1 LNYCA
6 DASGYTGHA
15 EKIVIPRNEDE
26 VLECI
31 GAGAPLT
38 ISGGG
43 TGVTG
48 GRVPQGGWVI
58 SLENF
63 NKLTVH
69 GDHAE
74 VGAGLLLRDLKAP
87 NQFYAP
93 DPTETWA
100 ALGGT
105 IATNASGSRS
115 YLYGS
120 TRRHIQAL
128 KVATMDGRIHR
139 YRRGDKVDFLVP
151 ELPIPNTTKHTAG
164 YYLRP
169 DLDWIDLF
177 TGSEGTLAIVLE
189 AEVTLLPIPTEL
201 LTAVIFFASDSAAL
215 DAVDEWRQI
224 PGLRMLEYMDANS
237 LTLLKDT
244 NIPKNAKAALLIEQ
258 IGDEPHDLLEQ
269 ADAIWDG
276 SWFANNAQDRERFRV
291 FRHALPERVNDT
303 VRRHGSLKM
312 GTDFAV
318 PLDRNRDMLAIYRE
332 QCERYFPNQYVIFGH
347 IGDAHLHVNLL
358 PTTTEEQARAKELIP
373 NLASEAVKLG
383 GTVSAEHGVGKRKAN
398 LLNLQFTEDQINS
411 MKKVKFHLDPEWRL
425 GAGTLFPTRPF

>member
-1 LNYCA
+1 
-6 DASGYTGHA
+6 
-15 EKIVIPRNEDE
+15 
-26 VLECI
+26 
-31 GAGAPLT
+31 LT

-48 GRVPQGGWVI
+48 GRVPHGGWVI

-63 NKLTVH
+63 NKLEIH
-69 GDHAE
+69 QGYAK

-115 YLYGS
+115 YLYGP

-128 KVATMDGRIHR
+128 TVATMDGKIRR
-139 YRRGDKVDFLVP
+139 YRRGDKVDFPIP

-177 TGSEGTLAIVLE
+177 IGSEGTLGIVLE
-189 AEVTLLPIPTEL
+189 AEVALLPTPAEL
-201 LTAVIFFASDSAAL
+201 LTAVVFFASDESAL
-215 DAVDEWRQI
+215 DAIDVWRKV

-237 LTLLKDT
+237 LTLLD
-244 NIPKNAKAALLIEQ
+244 NPHKAAVLIEQ
-258 IGDEPHDLLEQ
+258 IGDEPHELLEQ
-269 ADAIWDG
+269 ADALWEA
-276 SWFANNAQDRERFRV
+276 SWFANNAADRERFRV
-291 FRHALPERVNDT
+291 FRHSLPERVNDT
-303 VRRHGSLKM
+303 VRRNGSLKM

-318 PLDRNRDMLAIYRE
+318 PLDRNREMLAIYRKS
-332 QCERYFPNQYVIFGH
+332 CDKYFPGQYVIFGH

-358 PTTTEEQARAKELIP
+358 PTTPAQQSQAKELILD
-373 NLASEAVKLG
+373 LAREAVSLG
-383 GTVSAEHGVGKRKAN
+383 GTVSAEHGVGKRKAH
-398 LLNLQFTEDQINS
+398 LLDLQFTPAQTDS
-411 MKKVKFHLDPEWRL
+411 MKKVKRYLDPEWRL
-425 GAGTLFPTRPF
+425 GVGTIFPISSAA

>member
-15 EKIVIPRNEDE
+15 ERIVVARDDDE

-31 GAGAPLT
+31 ASGKPLT

-48 GRVPQGGWVI
+48 GRVPHGGWVV

-63 NKLTVH
+63 NKLEVSSGYAT
-69 GDHAE
+69 
-74 VGAGLLLRDLKAP
+74 VGAGMLLRDLKAA

-115 YLYGS
+115 FLYGS
-120 TRRHIQAL
+120 TRRHIQSL
-128 KVATMDGRIHR
+128 KVATMDGKIRHYI
-139 YRRGDKVDFLVP
+139 RGHKVDF
-151 ELPIPNTTKHTAG
+151 PIPGVPVPDTTKHTAG

-177 TGSEGTLAIVLE
+177 TGSEGTLGIIME
-189 AEVTLLPIPTEL
+189 AEVKLLPTPPEL
-201 LTAVIFFASDSAAL
+201 LSAVIFFKSDEAAL
-215 DAVDEWRQI
+215 DAVDQWRKI

-237 LTLLKDT
+237 LALLD
-244 NIPKNAKAALLIEQ
+244 NKNKAALLIEQ
-258 IGDEPHDLLEQ
+258 IGDEPHELLEQ
-269 ADAIWDG
+269 ADALWES
-276 SWFANNAQDRERFRV
+276 SWFASNAADRERFRV

-318 PLDRNRDMLAIYRE
+318 PLSRNRDMLAIYRE
-332 QCERYFPNQYVIFGH
+332 ACDKYFPNQYVIFGH

-358 PTTTEEQARAKELIP
+358 PTTATQQDLAKQLILDLAR
-373 NLASEAVKLG
+373 EAVSMG
-383 GTVSAEHGVGKRKAN
+383 GTVSAEHGVGKRKAH
-398 LLNLQFTEDQINS
+398 LLDLQFTGDEIES
-411 MKKVKFHLDPEWRL
+411 MKAVKRHLDPEWRL
-425 GAGTLFPTRPF
+425 GRGTLFPVTE

>member
-1 LNYCA
+1 MKYFE
-6 DASGYTGHA
+6 DASGFTGHA
-15 EKIVIPRNEDE
+15 EKVVIPHDE
-26 VLECI
+26 EQVIECI
-31 GAGAPLT
+31 GAGVPLT

-48 GRVPQGGWVI
+48 GRVPQGGWVM

-63 NKLTVH
+63 TKLKVH
-69 GDHAE
+69 EGCAE
-74 VGAGLLLRDLKAP
+74 VGAGLLLRDLKAF

-115 YLYGS
+115 FLYGA
-120 TRRHIQAL
+120 TRRHIEAL
-128 KVATMDGRIHR
+128 TVATMDGQINR
-139 YRRGDKVDFLVP
+139 YRRGDKVDFPIP
-151 ELPIPNTTKHTAG
+151 ELPIPDTTKHTAG

-169 DLDWIDLF
+169 ELDWVDLF
-177 TGSEGTLAIVLE
+177 TGSEGTLGIILE
-189 AEVTLLPIPTEL
+189 AEVTLLPTPPEL
-201 LTAVIFFASDSAAL
+201 LTAVIFFASDAAAL
-215 DAVDEWRQI
+215 DAVGEWRKI

-237 LTLLKDT
+237 LTILKDA
-244 NIPKNAKAALLIEQ
+244 NVPKHAEAALLIEQ
-258 IGDEPHDLLEQ
+258 IGDEPHDLLEE
-269 ADAIWDG
+269 ADAIWEG
-276 SWFANNAQDRERFRV
+276 SWFANSAADRERFRV

-318 PLDRNRDMLAIYRE
+318 PLHRNRDMLAIYRE

-358 PTTTEEQARAKELIP
+358 PATAAEQAQAKELIL
-373 NLASEAVKLG
+373 NLAGEAVKLG
-383 GTVSAEHGVGKRKAN
+383 GTVSAEHGLGKRKAN
-398 LLNLQFTEDQINS
+398 LLNLQFTPDQIES
-411 MKKVKFHLDPEWRL
+411 MKNVKRHLDPEWRL
-425 GAGTLFPTRPF
+425 GRGTLFPVN